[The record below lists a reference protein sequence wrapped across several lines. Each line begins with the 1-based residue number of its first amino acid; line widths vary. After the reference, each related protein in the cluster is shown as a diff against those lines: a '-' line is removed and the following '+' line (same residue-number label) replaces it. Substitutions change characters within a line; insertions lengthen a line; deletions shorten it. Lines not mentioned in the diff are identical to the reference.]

1 MASASGVAVH
11 GCSKTTARVVTMIA
25 AKRHLEDR
33 RDHRRQAAHVAPRV
47 DRAGGVAERRAEDR
61 QLAGQRRLVAGQPR
75 ARDDDHADEPDE
87 QADQAVD
94 PDGLVRQEDGREH
107 DREQRD
113 RGRQDRRE
121 RRLDRGLGPGDEQE
135 RDRDVDDRH
144 HEQVAVDPALARE
157 RLLRDPDDDPEQRGA
172 DQQAERHEREGPEV
186 VDRELDEQVAR
197 APDEPE
203 REEDDP
209 VDPVG
214 AVLHR
219 RMIPLGWPTSLGQY
233 WPVKAPDADMNPAPP
248 RSVASPIGWGR

>member
-11 GCSKTTARVVTMIA
+11 GCSTTTASVRDDD
-25 AKRHLEDR
+25 RREGHLEDR
-33 RDHRRQAAHVAPRV
+33 RDHGRQAAHVAPRV
-47 DRAGGVAERRAEDR
+47 DRAGGIAERGAEER
-61 QLAGQRRLVAGQPR
+61 QLAGQRRLLAGQPR
-75 ARDDDHADEPDE
+75 ARDDHHADEPDE

-94 PDGLVRQEDGREH
+94 ADRLVGEEQRREH

-113 RGRQDRRE
+113 GRRQDRRE

-144 HEQVAVDPALARE
+144 HQQVPVDRAARGGGGCLATRMTIQS
-157 RLLRDPDDDPEQRGA
+157 RTMPTSRRSDD
-172 DQQAERHEREGPEV
+172 EREGPEV
-186 VDRELDEQVAR
+186 VDGELDEQVAR

-203 REEDDP
+203 GQEDDP

-219 RMIPLGWPTSLGQY
+219 RMILRAWPTSLGQ
-233 WPVKAPDADMNPAPP
+233 
-248 RSVASPIGWGR
+248 